1 MEVLKIENLSKK
13 FGTQKVLDEISFS
26 VKEGSIFGFIGQNG
40 AGKTT
45 TMRMIL
51 GLLKKDS
58 GEILV
63 MDEKVHFGETKTNRN
78 IGYLPDVPEF
88 YGYMSAK
95 EYLGLCGEITD
106 MPKDRIKERTE
117 EMLELVGL
125 ENSKKKI
132 RSYSRGMK
140 QRLGIAQALLNEP
153 KLLICDEPTSALDP
167 KGRKE
172 ILDILQ
178 KVKGKSTVIFSTHIL
193 SDVERIC
200 DEVAVLHGGKIV
212 LQGTLSEIRSK
223 HRKEGLVIEFMTGKE
238 KETFLRE
245 EKMAGYRT
253 EANENGTGVVL
264 HGLDLEKMQ
273 LDVYE
278 ALLRLKMAAVKI
290 EVMEPTMENLFLE
303 VVK

>member
-63 MDEKVHFGETKTNRN
+63 LDEKVHFGETKTNRN

-117 EMLELVGL
+117 ELLELVGL
-125 ENSKKKI
+125 ENNKKKI

-212 LQGTLSEIRSK
+212 LQGTLSELRSK

-238 KETFLRE
+238 KETFLKE
-245 EKMAGYRT
+245 EKMNGYKN
-253 EANENGTGVVL
+253 EAKENGTGVIL
-264 HGLDLEKMQ
+264 YGPDLEKMQ

>member
-106 MPKDRIKERTE
+106 MPKERIKERTE

-223 HRKEGLVIEFMTGKE
+223 HRKEGLVIEFMTGIE
-238 KETFLRE
+238 KETFLKE

-264 HGLDLEKMQ
+264 HGPDLEKMQ

-278 ALLRLKMAAVKI
+278 VLLRLKMTTVKI

>member
-1 MEVLKIENLSKK
+1 VEVLNIENLSKK
-13 FGTQKVLDEISFS
+13 FGAQKVLDEISFS
-26 VKEGSIFGFIGQNG
+26 VKEGSIYGFIGQNG

-117 EMLELVGL
+117 ELLELVGL
-125 ENSKKKI
+125 ENNKKKI

-212 LQGTLSEIRSK
+212 LQGTLSELRSK
-223 HRKEGLVIEFMTGKE
+223 HRKEGLVLEFMTGKE
-238 KETFLRE
+238 KETFLKE
-245 EKMAGYRT
+245 EKMAGYRN
-253 EANENGTGVVL
+253 EAKENGTGVIL
-264 HGLDLEKMQ
+264 YGPDLEKMQ
-273 LDVYE
+273 LDVYG
-278 ALLRLKMAAVKI
+278 ALLRLKLTTVKI
-290 EVMEPTMENLFLE
+290 EVVEPTMENLFLE

>member
-58 GEILV
+58 GDILV

-278 ALLRLKMAAVKI
+278 ALLRLKMTTVKI

>member
-63 MDEKVHFGETKTNRN
+63 LDEKVHFGETKTNRN

-106 MPKDRIKERTE
+106 MPKDRIKERTDE
-117 EMLELVGL
+117 LLELVGL
-125 ENSKKKI
+125 ENNKKKI

-212 LQGTLSEIRSK
+212 LQGTLSELRSK
-223 HRKEGLVIEFMTGKE
+223 HRKEGLVLEFMTGKE
-238 KETFLRE
+238 KETFLKE
-245 EKMAGYRT
+245 EKMAGYRN
-253 EANENGTGVVL
+253 EAKENGTGVIL
-264 HGLDLEKMQ
+264 YGPDLEKMQ
-273 LDVYE
+273 LDVYG
-278 ALLRLKMAAVKI
+278 ALLRLKLTTVKI
-290 EVMEPTMENLFLE
+290 EVVEPTMENLFLE